1 MKTIFKSKSN
11 IKKFIV
17 SVSLVLV
24 LLMSGGFGGKDFE
37 IAKHFDIF
45 ATLYRELYINYIEE
59 INTSELFQAGINE
72 MLNTLD
78 PYTNFISESEIEDYR
93 LMTTGQYGGIG
104 ALVGMRD
111 SKIVITEPYEGF
123 PAHEAGLKAGDV
135 ILEINN
141 QSAMSRTSEEIAN
154 ILKGQPGT
162 TVEMLISRENE
173 PEPFRVSIKR
183 EVIRIDNIPYYGV
196 LENKTGYIKLTNFT
210 QNAGREVREAFND
223 LRENHGIER
232 IILDIRDNGGGLLN
246 EAVNITNLFIE
257 RNNKIVSTRGR
268 LEERN
273 TTHHTLN
280 HPVDPEIPLVILVN
294 RQSASASEIV
304 AGALQDYDRGV
315 IMGERTF
322 GKGLVQNIIPLSYN
336 TQLKVTV
343 AEYLIPSGR
352 SIQAI
357 DYAVRHDDGSVSRIP
372 DSLKTP
378 FETKDGRV
386 VYDGGGIEPDVK
398 IEPPVLSNISK
409 ALLTEFLIFNFATK
423 FHRNNPEIANAKDF
437 EITSAIY
444 NDFLDFI
451 SDKDYEYENESE
463 KKLRELKEAL
473 KKDEYYEYFK
483 GHVSEFQTL
492 ISDKKSQDLE
502 IFRDEIERLLLLE
515 IVPRYYYQRGRVE
528 ASLSEDR
535 IIAKAIEVLYDEEKY
550 DNILS
555 AADTEDLHR
564 N

>member
-386 VYDGGGIEPDVK
+386 VYDGGGIEPDIK